1 MGRPRSYDEN
11 DIVGKTFI
19 SNQNQE
25 YTVVKFTRFVKG
37 GKALYLIRFTTG
49 YEYEAR
55 RDHVLAGEVS
65 DRTNMTNL
73 KIRVDESEFIGY
85 TGVTNGGDPFT
96 VISFDGRIDRHLR
109 YNVRFDKTGNIKSF
123 SKTSIIRGT
132 IKDPAY
138 TEGMI
143 GYRGVNNQG
152 ASFEVIKFGI
162 PVNTRRTYTVRFD
175 LTGYTKDF
183 LRHYILSGTIRDPYH
198 PTYYGVACC
207 GLAKTSTSV
216 NGRSKDLPEYSIW
229 TSIIE
234 RCYNINSKAY
244 KYYGAKG
251 VHVSDRWLCYE
262 YFVQD
267 LPLVPNYDLWKMYP
281 GIYNLDKDILQPNII
296 NKVYSLET
304 CIFISSRDNTIE
316 RQKRANCNS
325 SGYMGIFQQKSGNYF
340 VRVGGDYFGTFTDPI
355 AAANAY
361 NDVARFRQYPE
372 EYLNDVP
379 FMDRFEY
386 NQYRAVPC
394 NGRRV
399 MCYIL
404 ERQNY
409 TKMSDPCQ
417 LKEMCKIVE
426 H

>member
-1 MGRPRSYDEN
+1 MGRPRSYNEN

-25 YTVVKFTRFVKG
+25 YVVVKFTRFVKG
-37 GKALYLIRFTTG
+37 GRALYLIRFKTG

-55 RDHVLAGEVS
+55 RDHVLAGEVC
-65 DRTNMTNL
+65 DRTNMTNI
-73 KIRVDESEFIGY
+73 KVRIDESEFIGY
-85 TGVTNGGDPFT
+85 KGITNGGDSFT
-96 VISFDGRIDRHLR
+96 VISFCESEKRELA
-109 YNVRFDKTGNIKSF
+109 YNVRFDNSGSIKAF
-123 SKTSIIRGT
+123 KKNHIIRGC
-132 IKDPAY
+132 IRDPIHID
-138 TEGMI
+138 GMI
-143 GYRGVNNQG
+143 GYKGINNVGAEFKVIGFGARVRGRIT
-152 ASFEVIKFGI
+152 F
-162 PVNTRRTYTVRFD
+162 TVRFD

-183 LRHYILSGTIRDPYH
+183 FKYDILAGSIRDPYH
-198 PTYYGVACC
+198 PIYYGVACC
-207 GLAKTSTSV
+207 GLARTSISI

-229 TSIIE
+229 SSIID
-234 RCYNINSKAY
+234 RCYNVNSKAY

-267 LPLVPNYDLWKMYP
+267 LPLVPNYDLWKRYP
-281 GIYNLDKDILQPNII
+281 GIYNLDKDMLQPNII

-304 CIFISSRDNTIE
+304 CMFISSRDNSIE
-316 RQKRANCNS
+316 RQKRANCNP
-325 SGYMGIFQQKSGNYF
+325 SGYIGIFQQKSGNYF
-340 VRVGGDYFGTFTDPI
+340 VKVGDDYYGTFTNPI

-361 NDVARFRQYPE
+361 NDVARFRHYPE

-386 NQYRAVPC
+386 NQYRAFPC
-394 NGRRV
+394 NGKRT

-404 ERQNY
+404 DRQKCIK
-409 TKMSDPCQ
+409 TSDPCQ